1 MKLPEQFVSALG
13 VSKVKLLRSLLP
25 VSGFLMLS
33 LPLQGQ
39 TVVHVPASAPQGPV
53 VRSSV
58 NPVRVAPQPSISR
71 PAIAPSVA
79 TPKVQMPR
87 MQANVPKINIGPS
100 SYYAGY
106 PYGYVPYNTRF
117 FYPPYTSN
125 RVNPAASQTR
135 IGNAAGRPRVVTG
148 SLLGSTP
155 RHNFQYDDREVL
167 AVQTALRRQGYYTGP
182 LDGKLG
188 PDTQAAILNYQTVN
202 RQPPTGVIDRA
213 TLSTLGVIPK

>member
-1 MKLPEQFVSALG
+1 MRLPEQCVSALG
-13 VSKVKLLRSLLP
+13 DSGVKLLRFLLH
-25 VSGFLMLS
+25 VSGFLMFS

-39 TVVHVPASAPQGPV
+39 TVVHVPASVPHAPV

-58 NPVRVAPQPSISR
+58 NPVRIAPPPSISR
-71 PAIAPSVA
+71 PAIAPSVVA
-79 TPKVQMPR
+79 PKVQLPR
-87 MQANVPKINIGPS
+87 MPANVPKINIGPS

-117 FYPPYTSN
+117 FYPPYNNN

-135 IGNAAGRPRVVTG
+135 IGNAASRPRVVTG
-148 SLLGSTP
+148 SLLGSIP

-167 AVQTALRRQGYYTGP
+167 AVQIALRRQGYYTGP
-182 LDGKLG
+182 PDGRLG

-202 RQPPTGVIDRA
+202 KQPATGVIDRA

>member
-13 VSKVKLLRSLLP
+13 DSIAGLLRSFLP

-39 TVVHVPASAPQGPV
+39 TVVHVPAIAPHAPV

-58 NPVRVAPQPSISR
+58 NPVRVAPLPSISR
-71 PAIAPSVA
+71 SAIAPTVA
-79 TPKVQMPR
+79 APKVQMPR
-87 MQANVPKINIGPS
+87 LPANVPKINIGPS

-117 FYPPYTSN
+117 LYPPYNVN
-125 RVNPAASQTR
+125 RVNPAARQT
-135 IGNAAGRPRVVTG
+135 GNAVGKPRVVTG

-155 RHNFQYDDREVL
+155 RHNFQYDNQEVL

-182 LDGKLG
+182 LDGRLG

-202 RQPPTGVIDRA
+202 KQPATGVIDRA
-213 TLSTLGVIPK
+213 TLSTLGVITK

>member
-13 VSKVKLLRSLLP
+13 DSKARLLRSLLP

-39 TVVHVPASAPQGPV
+39 TVAHVPASAPV

-58 NPVRVAPQPSISR
+58 NPVRVAPPPSITR

-87 MQANVPKINIGPS
+87 MQANVPRINIGPS

-117 FYPPYTSN
+117 FYPPYNSI

-135 IGNAAGRPRVVTG
+135 FGSAASRPRVVTG

-155 RHNFQYDDREVL
+155 RRNFQYDDREVL

-182 LDGKLG
+182 LDGRLG

-202 RQPPTGVIDRA
+202 KQPPTGVIDRA

>member
-13 VSKVKLLRSLLP
+13 DSKVKLLRSLLV

-39 TVVHVPASAPQGPV
+39 TAIHAPAPV

-117 FYPPYTSN
+117 FYPPYNSN
-125 RVNPAASQTR
+125 RVNPAASH